1 MKQAINSL
9 FRKGQANVVKII
21 CLSIGLALGLLMIA
35 EVIFERSYDNY
46 IPRLDDTYRV
56 EAIYQMQEG
65 DPKEFNQ
72 TAGAIAPG
80 IKNVCP
86 EVEAATRYTWLS
98 GDDETFLTED
108 NLSFKGNI
116 LMTDSSFFDVFPRK
130 ILFGEDPH
138 KGLNE
143 VYQAYISDKL
153 LKTVGA
159 DIIGKTVRYKAN
171 EAVHFQV
178 VGVFEAFPENTHLPQ
193 MDILLSLPTYK
204 LLQGG
209 NFDSA
214 NNWLGNDRY
223 RSYVRLAPGVKPEAL
238 QGRIDQMVE
247 DHMGEQLKQAGIR
260 YALGLKPVRNLILTE
275 SDYNRVMN
283 YVFLAF
289 GIIMLAVS
297 ILNYILLVV
306 SSMVNRAKS
315 IATYRCYGADGKD
328 IYKMILSESFLHV
341 VCISLPIA
349 ILIMLGLQDFIQ
361 ENIAH
366 SLKSLFPTPTII
378 ICVLI
383 TIVVTIVCGMM
394 PGYLYT
400 KIPVTYA
407 YRRYT
412 ENKRHWKLGLLFA
425 QFLLAAFFV
434 NVLVVLGLQYNK
446 MTNYNLGFDYQNTL
460 AISLRGI
467 PANEAE
473 RTVQE
478 LKRDP
483 RVAGVSWAY
492 QSLENS
498 ASGDNVINLETNE
511 AYMNIAN
518 LFEVGDD
525 FFEVMGI
532 PIIEGKSFTPGLND
546 SIQTEIMVSRSFVE
560 RMREIAGWE
569 GSGIGKQVFITSHEK
584 APTTIVG
591 VYEDLK
597 LGSFVDGTDH
607 RPSVMYYGSVGHPFI
622 LRLYVRLHD
631 FSDEAV
637 NGVQQIVNQT
647 MTTEQVTV
655 MPMRM
660 LVGNNYEGFKHV
672 RNAVLLA
679 GLSIFIIAMIGLIAY
694 LMDEVNRR
702 KSEIAIR
709 KIVGA
714 TVMDVQRIFQRDLL
728 LIAVPAMLIGLLL
741 SWLVSRQV
749 LQLFEVKIAL
759 TAWLFGGCTIAVL
772 CLVLLV
778 SAYLVWQASRANPT
792 ENLRTE

>member
-108 NLSFKGNI
+108 NLVFKGNI

-153 LKTVGA
+153 LKTVGT

-204 LLQGG
+204 LLQGNG
-209 NFDSA
+209 FDSA
-214 NNWLGNDRY
+214 NNWFGNDRY
-223 RSYVRLAPGVKPEAL
+223 RSYVRLAPGVQPEAL
-238 QGRIDQMVE
+238 QARIDQMIE
-247 DHMGEQLKQAGIR
+247 DHIGEGLRQAKVD
-260 YALGLKPVRNLILTE
+260 YKLFLKPIRNLILTE

-366 SLKSLFPTPTII
+366 SLKSLFPTSTII
-378 ICVLI
+378 ICVDNDSSDNRLWHDARLS
-383 TIVVTIVCGMM
+383 
-394 PGYLYT
+394 LYQDSCNLRLSSL
-400 KIPVTYA
+400 
-407 YRRYT
+407 YR
-412 ENKRHWKLGLLFA
+412 EQA
-425 QFLLAAFFV
+425 
-434 NVLVVLGLQYNK
+434 
-446 MTNYNLGFDYQNTL
+446 
-460 AISLRGI
+460 
-467 PANEAE
+467 
-473 RTVQE
+473 
-478 LKRDP
+478 
-483 RVAGVSWAY
+483 
-492 QSLENS
+492 SLEVGLAVCTVPFS
-498 ASGDNVINLETNE
+498 SILCECVSGVG
-511 AYMNIAN
+511 IAIQQ
-518 LFEVGDD
+518 DD
-525 FFEVMGI
+525 Q
-532 PIIEGKSFTPGLND
+532 L
-546 SIQTEIMVSRSFVE
+546 Q
-560 RMREIAGWE
+560 
-569 GSGIGKQVFITSHEK
+569 
-584 APTTIVG
+584 
-591 VYEDLK
+591 
-597 LGSFVDGTDH
+597 
-607 RPSVMYYGSVGHPFI
+607 
-622 LRLYVRLHD
+622 LRL
-631 FSDEAV
+631 
-637 NGVQQIVNQT
+637 
-647 MTTEQVTV
+647 
-655 MPMRM
+655 
-660 LVGNNYEGFKHV
+660 
-672 RNAVLLA
+672 
-679 GLSIFIIAMIGLIAY
+679 
-694 LMDEVNRR
+694 
-702 KSEIAIR
+702 
-709 KIVGA
+709 
-714 TVMDVQRIFQRDLL
+714 
-728 LIAVPAMLIGLLL
+728 
-741 SWLVSRQV
+741 
-749 LQLFEVKIAL
+749 
-759 TAWLFGGCTIAVL
+759 
-772 CLVLLV
+772 
-778 SAYLVWQASRANPT
+778 
-792 ENLRTE
+792 

>member
-1 MKQAINSL
+1 MRQAINSL

-35 EVIFERSYDNY
+35 EVIYEQSYDDF
-46 IPRLDDTYRV
+46 IPRLDDTYRIS
-56 EAIYQMQEG
+56 ATYQMPDR
-65 DPKEFNQ
+65 DPSEFAQ
-72 TAGAIAPG
+72 TPGAIAPG

-86 EVEAATRYTWLS
+86 EVEAATRFTYLME
-98 GDDETFLTED
+98 DATFLTEER
-108 NLSFKGNI
+108 LAIKGD
-116 LMTDSSFFDVFPRK
+116 LYLADSSFFDVFPRR
-130 ILFGEDPH
+130 ILMGEDPH
-138 KGLNE
+138 KGLND
-143 VYQAYISDKL
+143 VYKAYISDKL
-153 LKTVGA
+153 LKACGN
-159 DIIGKTVRYKAN
+159 DIMGKTVKYKSN
-171 EAVHFQV
+171 EALQIQI
-178 VGVFEAFPENTHLPQ
+178 VGVFEAIPENTHLPK

-204 LLQGG
+204 LMQEG
-209 NFDSA
+209 FDSS
-214 NNWLGNDRY
+214 NNWFGNDRY
-223 RSYVRLAPGVKPEAL
+223 KSYVRLAHGVNPESL
-238 QGRIDQMVE
+238 QARIDQMVDE
-247 DHMGEQLKQAGIR
+247 HIGKTLEQMGIGYGLT
-260 YALGLKPVRNLILTE
+260 LKPVKGIILYE
-275 SDYNRVMN
+275 SDYNRMMN

-297 ILNYILLVV
+297 VLNYILLVI

-341 VCISLPIA
+341 VCISLPLA

-366 SLKSLFPTPTII
+366 SLKSLFPVSTII
-378 ICVLI
+378 ICVII
-383 TIVVTIVCGMM
+383 TIVVMVLCGVM

-407 YRRYT
+407 YRRYS

-434 NVLVVLGLQYNK
+434 NMLVVLGLQYSK

-467 PANEAE
+467 PDNEAE
-473 RTVQE
+473 RAVQE

-483 RVAGVSWAY
+483 QVAGVSWAY
-492 QSLENS
+492 QSLENG
-498 ASGDNVINLETNE
+498 ASGDNVVDSQTKET
-511 AYMNIAN
+511 YMNIAN
-518 LFEVGDD
+518 LFDVGDD
-525 FFEVMGI
+525 FFNTMGI
-532 PIIEGKSFTPGLND
+532 PVIEGRTFTPGMND
-546 SIQTEIMVSRSFVE
+546 SIKTELMVSRSFVE

-569 GSGIGKQVFITSHEK
+569 GSAIGKQVEITSHLES
-584 APTTIVG
+584 PTTIVG

-607 RPSVMYYGSVGHPFI
+607 RPSVIYYGSIGSAFTQRI
-622 LRLYVRLHD
+622 YVRLNQ
-631 FSDEAV
+631 FTDEAV
-637 NGVQQIVNQT
+637 NHVQQIVNQT
-647 MTTEQVTV
+647 LTSEQVTV
-655 MPMRM
+655 MPMRL
-660 LVGNNYEGFKHV
+660 LVGGNYEGFKHV

-702 KSEIAIR
+702 RSEIAIR

-714 TVMDVQRIFQRDLL
+714 TVMDVQRIFQRDLM
-728 LIAVPAMLIGLLL
+728 LIALPAMLIGLLL
-741 SWLVSRQV
+741 AWYVSQQV

-772 CLVLLV
+772 CLVLAVASMLV
-778 SAYLVWQASRANPT
+778 LQTARTNPT

>member
-56 EAIYQMQEG
+56 TATYQMQEG

-72 TAGAIAPG
+72 TSGAHAPG

-86 EVEAATRYTWLS
+86 EVEAATRYTWLTA
-98 GDDETFLTED
+98 DDGTFLTED
-108 NLSFKGNI
+108 NLAFKGNI
-116 LMTDSSFFDVFPRK
+116 IMTDSSFFDVFPRK

-143 VYQAYISDKL
+143 VYQAYISSKL
-153 LKTVGA
+153 LETLGT

-171 EAVHFQV
+171 EAIHCQI
-178 VGVFEAFPENTHLPQ
+178 VGAFEAFPENTHLPQ

-209 NFDSA
+209 TYDSA

-238 QGRIDQMVE
+238 QSRIDQMVE
-247 DHMGEQLKQAGIR
+247 DHIGEALRQAKVG
-260 YALGLKPVRNLILTE
+260 YKLTLKPIRNIILTE
-275 SDYNRVMN
+275 SDYNRMMN
-283 YVFLAF
+283 YVFMAF

-315 IATYRCYGADGKD
+315 IATYRCYGASGWN

-349 ILIMLGLQDFIQ
+349 ILIMLSLQDFIQ

-366 SLKSLFPTPTII
+366 SLKSLFPVSTII
-378 ICVLI
+378 VCVII
-383 TIVVTIVCGMM
+383 TLAVTLVCGLM

-407 YRRYT
+407 YRRYS

-434 NVLVVLGLQYNK
+434 NMLVVLGLQYSK
-446 MTNYNLGFDYQNTL
+446 MTNYDLGFDYQNTL

-467 PANEAE
+467 PDNEAE
-473 RTVQE
+473 RAVQE

-483 RVAGVSWAY
+483 LVAGVSWAY
-492 QSLENS
+492 QSMENGG
-498 ASGDNVINLETNE
+498 SGDNVINTETNE
-511 AYMNIAN
+511 AYMNIAD

-525 FFEVMGI
+525 FHEVMGI
-532 PIIEGKSFTPGLND
+532 PIIEGKAFTPGLND

-569 GSGIGKQVFITSHEK
+569 GSGIGKEVFITSHEK

-622 LRLYVRLHD
+622 QRLYVRLNNYT
-631 FSDEAV
+631 DEGV
-637 NGVQQIVNQT
+637 NRVQEIVNQT

-714 TVMDVQRIFQRDLL
+714 TVMDVQRIFQRDLSI
-728 LIAVPAMLIGLLL
+728 IALPAMLIGLLL
-741 SWLVSRQV
+741 AWYVSQQV

-759 TAWLFGGCTIAVL
+759 TTWLFGGCTVAVL

>member
-153 LKTVGA
+153 LKTVGT

-223 RSYVRLAPGVKPEAL
+223 RSYVRLAPGVQPEAL

-247 DHMGEQLKQAGIR
+247 DHMGEQLKQAGFR
-260 YALGLKPVRNLILTE
+260 YALGLKPVRNLILTA

-349 ILIMLGLQDFIQ
+349 ILIMLGTRDIKPST
-361 ENIAH
+361 IDRVAVSSVVPAIMH
-366 SLKSLFPTPTII
+366 SVIESIRRYLKIEPLVIGPGTKSGVKIRTANPREVGADL
-378 ICVLI
+378 ICDVAACLEYYSAPC
-383 TIVVTIVCGMM
+383 IVVDFGTVTKYEIIDQDGALMAAVFSPGIGTGLVYGYIGQVQYIVEQIKKEMNLPDMKVIATG
-394 PGYLYT
+394 GFG
-400 KIPVTYA
+400 
-407 YRRYT
+407 R
-412 ENKRHWKLGLLFA
+412 
-425 QFLLAAFFV
+425 LLAGEIPSIDYYDNELALKGV
-434 NVLVVLGLQYNK
+434 RLIAMKNK
-446 MTNYNLGFDYQNTL
+446 P
-460 AISLRGI
+460 S
-467 PANEAE
+467 
-473 RTVQE
+473 
-478 LKRDP
+478 K
-483 RVAGVSWAY
+483 
-492 QSLENS
+492 
-498 ASGDNVINLETNE
+498 
-511 AYMNIAN
+511 
-518 LFEVGDD
+518 
-525 FFEVMGI
+525 
-532 PIIEGKSFTPGLND
+532 
-546 SIQTEIMVSRSFVE
+546 
-560 RMREIAGWE
+560 
-569 GSGIGKQVFITSHEK
+569 
-584 APTTIVG
+584 
-591 VYEDLK
+591 K
-597 LGSFVDGTDH
+597 LGS
-607 RPSVMYYGSVGHPFI
+607 
-622 LRLYVRLHD
+622 
-631 FSDEAV
+631 
-637 NGVQQIVNQT
+637 
-647 MTTEQVTV
+647 
-655 MPMRM
+655 
-660 LVGNNYEGFKHV
+660 
-672 RNAVLLA
+672 
-679 GLSIFIIAMIGLIAY
+679 
-694 LMDEVNRR
+694 
-702 KSEIAIR
+702 
-709 KIVGA
+709 
-714 TVMDVQRIFQRDLL
+714 
-728 LIAVPAMLIGLLL
+728 
-741 SWLVSRQV
+741 
-749 LQLFEVKIAL
+749 
-759 TAWLFGGCTIAVL
+759 
-772 CLVLLV
+772 
-778 SAYLVWQASRANPT
+778 
-792 ENLRTE
+792 

>member
-56 EAIYQMQEG
+56 TANYQMQEG
-65 DPKEFNQ
+65 DPSEFNQ

-80 IKNVCP
+80 VKNVCP
-86 EVEAATRYTWLS
+86 EVEAATRYTWLT
-98 GDDETFLTED
+98 GDDATFLTED
-108 NLSFKGNI
+108 NLVLKGNI
-116 LMTDSSFFDVFPRK
+116 IMTDSSFFDVFPRK
-130 ILFGEDPH
+130 IIFGEDPH

-143 VYQAYISDKL
+143 VYQAYISSKL
-153 LKTVGA
+153 LETLGT

-171 EAVHFQV
+171 EAIHFQV
-178 VGVFEAFPENTHLPQ
+178 VGAFEAFPENTHLPQ

-209 NFDSA
+209 TFDSA
-214 NNWLGNDRY
+214 NNWFGNDRY

-238 QGRIDQMVE
+238 QSRIDQMVE
-247 DHMGEQLKQAGIR
+247 DHMGETLRQAKVG
-260 YALGLKPVRNLILTE
+260 YKLSLKPIRNLILTE
-275 SDYNRVMN
+275 SDYNRMMN

-315 IATYRCYGADGKD
+315 IATYRCYGASGKD

-366 SLKSLFPTPTII
+366 TLKSLFPVSTII
-378 ICVLI
+378 ICIVITLFVTLI
-383 TIVVTIVCGMM
+383 CGLM

-407 YRRYT
+407 YRRYS

-434 NVLVVLGLQYNK
+434 NILVVLGLQYSK
-446 MTNYNLGFDYQNTL
+446 MTNYNLGYDYQNTL

-467 PANEAE
+467 PDNEAE
-473 RTVQE
+473 RAVQE

-492 QSLENS
+492 QSLEKS
-498 ASGDNVINLETNE
+498 GSGDNVINIETNE
-511 AYMNIAN
+511 AYMNIAD

-525 FFEVMGI
+525 FFEVMDI
-532 PIIEGKSFTPGLND
+532 PIIEGKAFTPGLND

-569 GSGIGKQVFITSHEK
+569 GSGIGKQVFITAHEK
-584 APTTIVG
+584 ASTTIVG

-597 LGSFVDGTDH
+597 LGSFVEGTDS

-622 LRLYVRLHD
+622 QRLYVRLN
-631 FSDEAV
+631 SYTDEAV
-637 NGVQQIVNQT
+637 NQVQQIVNQT
-647 MTTEQVTV
+647 MTSEQVTV

-660 LVGNNYEGFKHV
+660 LVGQNYEGFKHV

-702 KSEIAIR
+702 RSEIAIR

-714 TVMDVQRIFQRDLL
+714 TVADVQRIFQRDLAI
-728 LIAVPAMLIGLLL
+728 IAIPAMLIGLLVA
-741 SWLVSRQV
+741 WLVARHV

-759 TAWLFGGCTIAVL
+759 TVWLFGGCTMVIL

>member
-1 MKQAINSL
+1 MNRFKDTLIKILSLGIGLAIGIVLIAKVCFELSYDSFYKDVDRIYQIKVENLIGDGKSDDDRVAGAVPLGFQAEVPGVEYTTQIMDRTFAPWSFEDEAGNELFSARLIFADTSFFKMFSIPILAGDIKKTLCSNDYIAISHSYAEKLGGVETCLGKVIVLNSWGDKVNYIVEAVFEDLPANGTFSFDMVYSNLSFKEKNLHSWQIGAWNGYVRLQKGVDSHSLDEAIYKMQAAHQDLEKMKTEGDQIRYYLTPFDKLHTSDPDVHNTVIVLSIVAFLLLFISL
-9 FRKGQANVVKII
+9 MNYILVVLSSMVKRSKEIGVRKCYGAGSREIYGMLIKEAAVH
-21 CLSIGLALGLLMIA
+21 IGLALVLAALLILAGSNLITNLLGVPFTTMLVGKSVR
-35 EVIFERSYDNY
+35 VIVAVLVF
-46 IPRLDDTYRV
+46 IFV
-56 EAIYQMQEG
+56 
-65 DPKEFNQ
+65 
-72 TAGAIAPG
+72 
-80 IKNVCP
+80 
-86 EVEAATRYTWLS
+86 LS
-98 GDDETFLTED
+98 V
-108 NLSFKGNI
+108 
-116 LMTDSSFFDVFPRK
+116 MV
-130 ILFGEDPH
+130 
-138 KGLNE
+138 
-143 VYQAYISDKL
+143 
-153 LKTVGA
+153 
-159 DIIGKTVRYKAN
+159 
-171 EAVHFQV
+171 
-178 VGVFEAFPENTHLPQ
+178 
-193 MDILLSLPTYK
+193 
-204 LLQGG
+204 
-209 NFDSA
+209 
-214 NNWLGNDRY
+214 
-223 RSYVRLAPGVKPEAL
+223 PGV
-238 QGRIDQMVE
+238 
-247 DHMGEQLKQAGIR
+247 
-260 YALGLKPVRNLILTE
+260 
-275 SDYNRVMN
+275 
-283 YVFLAF
+283 
-289 GIIMLAVS
+289 
-297 ILNYILLVV
+297 
-306 SSMVNRAKS
+306 
-315 IATYRCYGADGKD
+315 
-328 IYKMILSESFLHV
+328 
-341 VCISLPIA
+341 
-349 ILIMLGLQDFIQ
+349 
-361 ENIAH
+361 
-366 SLKSLFPTPTII
+366 
-378 ICVLI
+378 
-383 TIVVTIVCGMM
+383 
-394 PGYLYT
+394 LYT
-400 KIPVTYA
+400 RVPVWQA
-407 YRRYT
+407 IRNFS
-412 ENKRHWKLGLLFA
+412 ENKRRWKLGLLFA

-759 TAWLFGGCTIAVL
+759 TAWLFGGCTVAVL

-778 SAYLVWQASRANPT
+778 SAYLAWQASRANPT

>member
-35 EVIFERSYDNY
+35 EVIYERSYDNF

-56 EAIYQMQEG
+56 TAQYIMQES
-65 DPKEFNQ
+65 DPRDFAQ

-86 EVEAATRYTWLS
+86 EVEAATRFTYLA
-98 GDDETFLTED
+98 GDATFLTED
-108 NLSFKGNI
+108 KLAIRGD
-116 LMTDSSFFDVFPRK
+116 LYLADSSFFEVFPRK

-138 KGLNE
+138 TGLNK

-153 LKTVGA
+153 LETVGS
-159 DIIGKTVRYKAN
+159 DIIGKTVKYKSN
-171 EAVHFQV
+171 EALQMQI
-178 VGVFEAFPENTHLPQ
+178 VGAFEAIPENTHLPK

-209 NFDSA
+209 FDGS
-214 NNWLGNDRY
+214 NNWFGNDRY
-223 RSYVRLAPGVKPEAL
+223 KSYVRLAPGVNPEAL
-238 QGRIDQMVE
+238 QARMDQMID
-247 DHMGEQLKQAGIR
+247 DHIGETLEQAGIG
-260 YALGLKPVRNLILTE
+260 YKVTLKPVDGIILYE

-297 ILNYILLVV
+297 VLNYILLVV

-315 IATYRCYGADGKD
+315 IATYRCYGASGWN
-328 IYKMILSESFLHV
+328 IYKMILNESFLHV

-349 ILIMLGLQDFIQ
+349 ILIILGLQDFIQ

-366 SLKSLFPTPTII
+366 SLKSLFPWSTVG
-378 ICVLI
+378 ICALI
-383 TIVVTIVCGMM
+383 TLAVTVLCGVM

-407 YRRYT
+407 YRRYS
-412 ENKRHWKLGLLFA
+412 ENKRQWKLGLLFA

-434 NVLVVLGLQYNK
+434 NMLVVLGLQYSK
-446 MTNYNLGFDYQNTL
+446 MTNYDLGFDYQNTL
-460 AISLRGI
+460 AISLNGI
-467 PANEAE
+467 PDNEAE
-473 RTVQE
+473 RAVQE

-483 RVAGVSWAY
+483 RVAAVSWAY
-492 QSLENS
+492 QSLENG
-498 ASGDNVINLETNE
+498 ASGDNVVNTKTQET
-511 AYMNIAN
+511 YMNVAN
-518 LFEVGDD
+518 LFDVGDD
-525 FFEVMGI
+525 FFDTMDI
-532 PIIEGKSFTPGLND
+532 PVIEGRTFTPGLND
-546 SIQTEIMVSRSFVE
+546 SIKAEIMVSRRFVE
-560 RMREIAGWE
+560 RMRELAGWE
-569 GSGIGKQVFITSHEK
+569 GSPIGKQVEITSHLE
-584 APTTIVG
+584 APTTVVG
-591 VYEDLK
+591 VYEDIT
-597 LGSFVDGTDH
+597 LGSFVDGTDR
-607 RPSVMYYGSVGHPFI
+607 RPSVMYYGSI
-622 LRLYVRLHD
+622 SSDYIRRIYVRLHD

-679 GLSIFIIAMIGLIAY
+679 GLSILAIAMIGLIAY

-702 KSEIAIR
+702 RSEIAIR

-714 TVMDVQRIFQRDLL
+714 SLADVQRIFQKDLL
-728 LIAVPAMLIGLLL
+728 LIALPAMLIGLLL
-741 SWLVSRQV
+741 AWLVSRQV
-749 LQLFEVKIAL
+749 LQLFEVKVAL
-759 TAWLFGGCTIAVL
+759 TPWLFGGCTLTML
-772 CLVLLV
+772 CLVIAASIWMV
-778 SAYLVWQASRANPT
+778 MQAARTNPT

>member
-56 EAIYQMQEG
+56 TATYQMQEG

-72 TAGAIAPG
+72 TSGAHAPG

-86 EVEAATRYTWLS
+86 EVEAATRYTWLTA
-98 GDDETFLTED
+98 DDGTFLTED
-108 NLSFKGNI
+108 NLAFKGNI
-116 LMTDSSFFDVFPRK
+116 IMTDSSFFDVFPRK
-130 ILFGEDPH
+130 IIFGEDPH

-143 VYQAYISDKL
+143 VYQAYISSKL
-153 LKTVGA
+153 LETLGT

-171 EAVHFQV
+171 EAIHCQI
-178 VGVFEAFPENTHLPQ
+178 VGAFEAFPENTHLPQ

-209 NFDSA
+209 TYDSA

-238 QGRIDQMVE
+238 QSRIDQMVE
-247 DHMGEQLKQAGIR
+247 DHIGEALRQAKVG
-260 YALGLKPVRNLILTE
+260 YKLTLKPIRNIILTE
-275 SDYNRVMN
+275 SDYNRMMN
-283 YVFLAF
+283 YVFMAF

-315 IATYRCYGADGKD
+315 IATYRCYGASGWN

-349 ILIMLGLQDFIQ
+349 ILIMLSLQDFIQ

-366 SLKSLFPTPTII
+366 SLKSLFPVSTII
-378 ICVLI
+378 VCAVI
-383 TIVVTIVCGMM
+383 TLVVMVVCGLM

-407 YRRYT
+407 YRRYS

-434 NVLVVLGLQYNK
+434 NMLVVLGLQYSK
-446 MTNYNLGFDYQNTL
+446 MTNYDLGFDYQNTL

-467 PANEAE
+467 PDNEAE
-473 RTVQE
+473 RAVQE

-492 QSLENS
+492 QSMENS
-498 ASGDNVINLETNE
+498 GSGDNVINTETNE
-511 AYMNIAN
+511 AYMNIAD

-525 FFEVMGI
+525 FHEVMGI
-532 PIIEGKSFTPGLND
+532 PIIEGKAFTPGLND
-546 SIQTEIMVSRSFVE
+546 SIQTEIMVCRSFVE

-584 APTTIVG
+584 ANTTIVG

-622 LRLYVRLHD
+622 QRLYVRLNNYT
-631 FSDEAV
+631 DEGV
-637 NGVQQIVNQT
+637 NRVQEIVNQT
-647 MTTEQVTV
+647 LTSEQVTV

-714 TVMDVQRIFQRDLL
+714 TVMDVQRIFQRDLSI
-728 LIAVPAMLIGLLL
+728 IALPAMLIGLLL
-741 SWLVSRQV
+741 AWYVSQQV

-759 TAWLFGGCTIAVL
+759 TAWLFGGCTIIVL
-772 CLVLLV
+772 CMVLLV
-778 SAYLVWQASRANPT
+778 SGYLVWQASRANPT
-792 ENLRTE
+792 DNLRTE

>member
-56 EAIYQMQEG
+56 TATYQMQEG
-65 DPKEFNQ
+65 DPKDYNQ

-80 IKNVCP
+80 VKNVCP
-86 EVEAATRYTWLS
+86 EVEAATRFTYLD
-98 GDDETFLTED
+98 GDATFLTEEM
-108 NLSFKGNI
+108 LAIKGD
-116 LMTDSSFFDVFPRK
+116 LYLADSSFFDVFPRK

-153 LKTVGA
+153 LETVGT
-159 DIIGKTVRYKAN
+159 DIIGKTVKYKNNQALQI
-171 EAVHFQV
+171 QV

-223 RSYVRLAPGVKPEAL
+223 RSYVRLAPDVQPEAL

-247 DHMGEQLKQAGIR
+247 DHMGEQLKQAGVG
-260 YALGLKPVRNLILTE
+260 YALFLKPVRNLILTE

-289 GIIMLAVS
+289 GVIMLAVS

-366 SLKSLFPTPTII
+366 SLKSLFPTSTII
-378 ICVLI
+378 VCVIITLAVTLICGL
-383 TIVVTIVCGMM
+383 M

-407 YRRYT
+407 YRRYS

-434 NVLVVLGLQYNK
+434 NMLVVLGLQYSK

-467 PANEAE
+467 PDNEAE
-473 RTVQE
+473 RAVQE
-478 LKRDP
+478 LKRNP

-492 QSLENS
+492 QSLENG
-498 ASGDNVINLETNE
+498 ASGDNVINEETYE
-511 AYMNIAN
+511 HYMNIAN
-518 LFEVGDD
+518 LFEVGED
-525 FFEVMGI
+525 FCEVMDI
-532 PIIEGKSFTPGLND
+532 PIIEGKAFTPGLND

-607 RPSVMYYGSVGHPFI
+607 RPSVMYYGSVGHSFI
-622 LRLYVRLHD
+622 QRLYVRLHD
-631 FSDEAV
+631 FNEESV
-637 NGVQQIVNQT
+637 NQVQQIVNQT
-647 MTTEQVTV
+647 LTSEQVTV

-702 KSEIAIR
+702 RSEIAIR

-728 LIAVPAMLIGLLL
+728 FIAIPGMLIGLLVA
-741 SWLVSRQV
+741 WLVARQV

-759 TAWLFGGCTIAVL
+759 TAWLFGGCTIAIL

-778 SAYLVWQASRANPT
+778 SAYLVWKASCANPT
-792 ENLRTE
+792 TNLRTE

>member
-9 FRKGQANVVKII
+9 FRKGQANIVKII

-35 EVIFERSYDNY
+35 EVIFERSYDSY

-56 EAIYQMQEG
+56 EATYQMQEG
-65 DPKEFNQ
+65 DPMDANQ

-86 EVEAATRYTWLS
+86 EVEAATRFTYLA
-98 GDDETFLTED
+98 GDATFLTEEMLAIRGD
-108 NLSFKGNI
+108 MYLA
-116 LMTDSSFFDVFPRK
+116 DSSFFEVFPRR

-153 LKTVGA
+153 LETVGV
-159 DIIGKTVRYKAN
+159 DIIGKTVKYKSN
-171 EAVHFQV
+171 EALRIQI
-178 VGVFEAFPENTHLPQ
+178 VGAFEAFPENTHLPH

-209 NFDSA
+209 SFDSA

-223 RSYVRLAPGVKPEAL
+223 KSYVRLAPGVHPEAL
-238 QGRIDQMVE
+238 QSRIDQMVE
-247 DHMGEQLKQAGIR
+247 DRMGEQLKQAGIG
-260 YALGLKPVRNLILTE
+260 YALSLKPVRNLILTE
-275 SDYNRVMN
+275 SDYNRMMN

-289 GIIMLAVS
+289 GVIMLAVS

-315 IATYRCYGADGKD
+315 IATYRCYGATGRD

-349 ILIMLGLQDFIQ
+349 ILIILGMQDFIQ
-361 ENIAH
+361 ENVAH
-366 SLKSLFPTPTII
+366 SLKSLFPTFTII
-378 ICVLI
+378 ICILI
-383 TIVVTIVCGMM
+383 TIAVTIVCGVM
-394 PGYLYT
+394 PGYLYA

-407 YRRYT
+407 YRRYSDS
-412 ENKRHWKLGLLFA
+412 KRHWKLGLLFA

-434 NVLVVLGLQYNK
+434 NMLVVLGLQYNK
-446 MTNYNLGFDYQNTL
+446 MTNYDLGFDYQHTL
-460 AISLRGI
+460 AISLNGI

-473 RTVQE
+473 RAVQE

-483 RVAGVSWAY
+483 RVAGISWAY
-492 QSLENS
+492 QSLENG
-498 ASGDNVINLETNE
+498 ASGDNVINTETNE
-511 AYMNIAN
+511 TYMNIAN
-518 LFEVGDD
+518 LFEVGDN
-525 FFEVMGI
+525 FCEVMDI
-532 PIIEGKSFTPGLND
+532 PIIEGKAFTPGLND
-546 SIQTEIMVSRSFVE
+546 SIHTEIMVSRSFVE

-584 APTTIVG
+584 SPTTIVG

-607 RPSVMYYGSVGHPFI
+607 RPSVMYYGSVGHPYI
-622 LRLYVRLHD
+622 HRLYVRLYD
-631 FSDEAV
+631 FNDEAV

-647 MTTEQVTV
+647 LTSEQVTV

-672 RNAVLLA
+672 RNAVLMA

-702 KSEIAIR
+702 RSEIAIR

-728 LIAVPAMLIGLLL
+728 LIALPAMLIGLLL
-741 SWLVSRQV
+741 AWLVSRQV

>member
-9 FRKGQANVVKII
+9 LRKGQANVVKII

-46 IPRLDDTYRV
+46 IPRLDDTYRIQ
-56 EAIYQMQEG
+56 AWYSMQG
-65 DPKEFNQ
+65 QAPHEFGQ

-80 IKNVCP
+80 IKNICP
-86 EVEAATRYTWLS
+86 EVEAATRYTWLTS
-98 GDDETFLTED
+98 DDATFLTED
-108 NLSFKGNI
+108 NLALKGNI
-116 LMTDSSFFDVFPRK
+116 IMTDSSFFEVFPRK

-153 LKTVGA
+153 LETTGP

-171 EAVHFQV
+171 EAIHFQV

-204 LLQGG
+204 LLLGDD
-209 NFDSA
+209 FDSA
-214 NNWLGNDRY
+214 NNWFGNDRY
-223 RSYVRLAPGVKPEAL
+223 RSYVRLAPGVQPEAL
-238 QGRIDQMVE
+238 QARIDQMIE
-247 DHMGEQLKQAGIR
+247 DRGGEMLRRAKTEYR
-260 YALGLKPVRNLILTE
+260 LTLKPIRNLILTE

-315 IATYRCYGADGKD
+315 IATYRCYGASGKD

-349 ILIMLGLQDFIQ
+349 ILIMLGLQNFIQ

-366 SLKSLFPTPTII
+366 SLRSLFPTSTII
-378 ICVLI
+378 ICAVI
-383 TIVVTIVCGMM
+383 TLVVTVLCGVM

-407 YRRYT
+407 YRRYS
-412 ENKRHWKLGLLFA
+412 ENKRHWKLGLLFV

-434 NVLVVLGLQYNK
+434 NILVVLGLQYNK

-460 AISLRGI
+460 AIPLRGI
-467 PANEAE
+467 PDNEAE

-492 QSLENS
+492 QSLETG
-498 ASGDNVINLETNE
+498 ASGNNVINTETE
-511 AYMNIAN
+511 EEYMNIAD
-518 LFEVGDD
+518 LMEVGDN
-525 FFEVMGI
+525 FCEVMDI
-532 PIIEGKSFTPGLND
+532 PIIEGKAFTPGMND
-546 SIQTEIMVSRSFVE
+546 SIQSEVMVSRSFVE
-560 RMREIAGWE
+560 RMGEIAGWE
-569 GSGIGKQVFITSHEK
+569 GSAVGKRVYITWHEYS
-584 APTTIVG
+584 TIVG
-591 VYEDLK
+591 IYEDIK
-597 LGSFVDGTDH
+597 MGSFVDGTDP
-607 RPSVMYYGSVGHPFI
+607 RPSVMYYGSVRHPDI
-622 LRLYVRLHD
+622 MRLYVRLNN
-631 FSDEAV
+631 FTDEAV
-637 NGVQQIVNQT
+637 NQVQQIVNET
-647 MTTEQVTV
+647 MTSEQVTV

-679 GLSIFIIAMIGLIAY
+679 GLSIFIIALIGLIAY

-702 KSEIAIR
+702 RSEIAIR

-714 TVMDVQRIFQRDLL
+714 TVADVQRIFQRDLAI
-728 LIAVPAMLIGLLL
+728 IAIPAMLIGLLVA
-741 SWLVSRQV
+741 WLVARQV

-759 TAWLFGGCTIAVL
+759 TVWLFGGCTIAIL